1 MTTTDAEKTFV
12 TNIYSQKF
20 SWIVARYLLEASP
33 LSRGFQVRAH
43 GYTFPVLRADA
54 ADLERLLRR
63 DLPEMTEL
71 TVWEY
76 SIAITSTLPEA
87 EVLARLRVGGPGVP
101 GALATA
107 IVPGLLTTL
116 TVFPCGFAVIE
127 EDCGSQFFRHDL
139 PLDRITDEAQLREA
153 FWQKVNRRLPVPF
166 YDGPEPKPKPL
177 TTLRGT
183 AQELV
188 ETLEALGNALTEKWA
203 GQCGRRP
210 AGGYAFGG
218 FPYHVIS
225 AALSKRSSPKITLH
239 KYQVTGDLARTLE
252 IISRHYHPV
261 GTTLEGKVKHHS
273 HAGHEYSNFKLAPL
287 TINFTAPDEPPP
299 ARVRMAALGYI
310 RRWFE
315 AHAPGELGLIT
326 KLCGEFTTA
335 AEAPPAEDDEM
346 LFASTPI
353 TLVSSNVGRAA

>member
-1 MTTTDAEKTFV
+1 MTTADAEKTFV
-12 TNIYSQKF
+12 TNIYAQRL

-43 GYTFPVLRADA
+43 GYTFPVLRADS

-63 DLPEMTEL
+63 DLPEMIKL
-71 TVWEY
+71 TVWDY

-101 GALATA
+101 GALTTA
-107 IVPGLLTTL
+107 VVPGLLTTL
-116 TVFPCGFAVIE
+116 TVFPCGFGVVE

-139 PLDRITDEAQLREA
+139 PLDRITDESQLREA

-166 YDGPEPKPKPL
+166 YDGPEPQPKPL

-183 AQELV
+183 AQELAQ
-188 ETLEALGNALTEKWA
+188 TLEALGNALTEKWA
-203 GQCGRRP
+203 GQCGRLP

-218 FPYHVIS
+218 FPYYVIS
-225 AALSKRSSPKITLH
+225 AARSKRSSPKITLH
-239 KYQVTGDLARTLE
+239 NYRATGDLARALE

-261 GTTLEGKVKHHS
+261 GTKLAEKVTHHS

-299 ARVRMAALGYI
+299 ARVRMAALGHI

-315 AHAPGELGLIT
+315 AHASGELGLIA
-326 KLCGEFTTA
+326 KLCGEFTTT
-335 AEAPPAEDDEM
+335 AEAPPEEDDEM
-346 LFASTPI
+346 LYAPTPFATAGG
-353 TLVSSNVGRAA
+353 NVGRAA